1 MKICKLVGCCLLIF
15 ALTGLTCCSRKPDLT
30 QISKEGSLSLKY
42 DGKDVPVK
50 VEVMDVF
57 LIDPEY
63 ENKYPET
70 FDLRGP
76 DVELVGKFPMDVR
89 VGYGEEFEKMI
100 YHTVYISESADPEGR
115 GEKSSKL
122 TLPGIGAIGVTGG
135 TIVVQKVL
143 GQNPSGGGKIIS
155 GRISL
160 DLASGGSAEGTFVF
174 LAKTWG

>member
-1 MKICKLVGCCLLIF
+1 M
-15 ALTGLTCCSRKPDLT
+15 
-30 QISKEGSLSLKY
+30 LSLKY
-42 DGKDVPVK
+42 DGKDLPIK

-57 LIDPEY
+57 LVDPDY
-63 ENKYPET
+63 ESKYPET

-76 DVELVGKFPMDVR
+76 DLEVVGKFPMDVR
-89 VGYGEEFEKMI
+89 VGYGEKFENMVH
-100 YHTVYISESADPEGR
+100 HTVDISESANPGGK

-122 TLPGIGAIGVTGG
+122 VLPGIGGIGITGG

-143 GQNPSGGGKIIS
+143 GENPSGAGKIIS
-155 GRISL
+155 GRIRL

>member
-1 MKICKLVGCCLLIF
+1 VIF
-15 ALTGLTCCSRKPDLT
+15 ALTGLTCCSRKPDLA
-30 QISKEGSLSLKY
+30 QIAKEGMLSLKY
-42 DGKDVPVK
+42 DGKDLPIK

-70 FDLRGP
+70 FALRGP
-76 DVELVGKFPMDVR
+76 DLEAVGKFPMEVR
-89 VGYGEEFEKMI
+89 VGYDENFENMI
-100 YHTVYISESADPEGR
+100 YHTVYISETADPR
-115 GEKSSKL
+115 GEGEKNSKV

-143 GQNPSGGGKIIS
+143 GQNPSGAGKIIS
-155 GRISL
+155 GRIRL